1 MTARGLEPGSRKAHK
16 SQLWF
21 QSMTTR
27 KRLVTIGSLSV
38 LAMFGIF
45 VVSTPFLREPP
56 APVVNVTIEP
66 QPLGGEQQSGGD
78 HDETGEAP
86 TEETTEDG
94 GVTTSPAYRTGERTG
109 EKLNELWTETKD
121 FGHGLWSSITEK
133 E

>member
-1 MTARGLEPGSRKAHK
+1 MPVFRKLITVVSGGVLGLFA
-16 SQLWF
+16 
-21 QSMTTR
+21 
-27 KRLVTIGSLSV
+27 IY
-38 LAMFGIF
+38 A
-45 VVSTPFLREPP
+45 VSTPFLGEPP

-66 QPLGGEQQSGGD
+66 KPFSGDQQSSGD

-86 TEETTEDG
+86 TDETTEGG

-121 FGHGLWSSITEK
+121 FSRGLWDTLTEK